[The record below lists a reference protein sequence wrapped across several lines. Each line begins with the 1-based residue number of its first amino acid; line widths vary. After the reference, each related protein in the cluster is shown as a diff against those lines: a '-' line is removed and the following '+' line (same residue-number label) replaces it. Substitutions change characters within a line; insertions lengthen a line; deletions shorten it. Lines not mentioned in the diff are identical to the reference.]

1 MEWSDVRIFLAVAR
15 HGTLGGAARALHLSH
30 PTVGRR
36 LRALEDATGQILFQ
50 KTADGFILTEEGI
63 SALAAAEQMEEA
75 AMALDRTLTGK
86 ETGMRG
92 TLRVTSP
99 DWFGA
104 WLLPPVIAEFTLAHP
119 RVDLELLTGT
129 KFLSLAQREADVA
142 FRIRE
147 FTEADIIQRR
157 LIAMPYGVY
166 VAKGMGEPKLGDGE
180 GFGLVTMDGSLGTFD
195 DVVWLREL
203 FPKARVALRS
213 NNRNVQARMSAAG
226 VGICVLPRPVGDKQP
241 ELLRLDVG
249 EKPPGRDVWMGYHR
263 DLKQLGRLRAFVDMT
278 IHHLAS

>member
-50 KTADGFILTEEGI
+50 KTADGFILTEEGV

-75 AMALDRTLTGK
+75 AMALGRTLTGK
-86 ETGMRG
+86 ETGMSG

-104 WLLPPVIAEFTLAHP
+104 WALPPVIADFNDAHP
-119 RVDLELLTGT
+119 QVDLELLTGT
-129 KFLSLAQREADVA
+129 KFLSLSQREADIA

-147 FTEADIIQRR
+147 FSEADIIQRR

-166 VAKGMGEPKLGDGE
+166 VAKDKGTPNLGDGE
-180 GFGLVTMDGSLGTFD
+180 GFGLVTMDESLGTFD
-195 DVVWLREL
+195 DVAWLKDL

-226 VGICVLPRPVGDKQP
+226 VGICVLPRPVGDKQV
-241 ELLRLDVG
+241 ELLRLDIG
-249 EKPPGRDVWMGYHR
+249 ESPPGRDVWMGYHR
-263 DLKQLGRLRAFVDMT
+263 DLKQLGRLRAFIDIA
-278 IHHLAS
+278 IHHLAN

>member
-1 MEWSDVRIFLAVAR
+1 MEWSDIRIFLAVAR

-63 SALAAAEQMEEA
+63 SALASAEQMEEA
-75 AMALDRTLTGK
+75 AMTLDRTLTGR
-86 ETGMRG
+86 ETSMRG
-92 TLRVTSP
+92 TLRITSP

-104 WLLPPVIAEFTLAHP
+104 WLLPPVIADFTSAHP
-119 RVDLELLTGT
+119 QVDLELLTGT
-129 KFLSLAQREADVA
+129 RLLSLAQREADIA
-142 FRIRE
+142 YRIRE

-166 VAKGMGEPKLGDGE
+166 VAKGRPEPTLGDGA
-180 GFGLVTMDGSLGTFD
+180 GFGLVTMDSSLGTFD
-195 DVVWLREL
+195 DVAWLKDL
-203 FPKARVALRS
+203 FPKARIALRS

-226 VGICVLPRPVGDKQP
+226 VGICVLPRPVGDRQA
-241 ELLRLDVG
+241 ELMRLDIG
-249 EKPPGRDVWMGYHR
+249 EAPPGRDVWMGYHR
-263 DLKQLGRLRAFVDMT
+263 DLKQLGRLRAFVD
-278 IHHLAS
+278 IAIKHLAS

>member
-1 MEWSDVRIFLAVAR
+1 MEWSDIRIFLAVAR

-63 SALAAAEQMEEA
+63 SAMAAAEQMEEA

-104 WLLPPVIAEFTLAHP
+104 WLLPPVIAEFTSAHP

-166 VAKGMGEPKLGDGE
+166 VANGKGEPKLGDGE

-195 DVVWLREL
+195 DVAWLRDL

-226 VGICVLPRPVGDKQP
+226 VGICVLPRPVGDRQA
-241 ELLRLDVG
+241 ELVRLDIG
-249 EKPPGRDVWMGYHR
+249 EDPPGRDVWMGYHR
-263 DLKQLGRLRAFVDMT
+263 DLKQLGRLRAFVEMT